1 MSILSL
7 LDDLSVEEIGKLI
20 LGERDSLIQNK
31 MQNLMDDLLE
41 NEISEYFADAVNA
54 TEGNFRNGYYSR
66 TINTPY
72 GSIALKMPRDRL
84 NRFKTKLL
92 QPYQRTTG
100 NIVNII
106 QELYV
111 RGMTER
117 EIVDQLSDEFG
128 ISLSRETIRKS
139 VNKVLGDA
147 ITFNTRVI
155 PDCAIV
161 YLDGT
166 YVPLKR
172 RYGDSSKV
180 QKECVMVALGI
191 TKDGN
196 KVILGFY
203 FTPNEGAWAW
213 DDVLNSLKSRGLYSP
228 SLFVTDGLQ
237 GMPEAIHRV
246 FPKAQHQLCLV
257 HESRTICR
265 DVRKSDRKKVC
276 EDFKYVY
283 TVKSK
288 AEAELRLDSFEAKWG
303 KTYPS
308 MIRKLRRQDNLFT
321 FMNYPELLWKTIYT
335 SNIIE
340 CFNAKLKRLTR
351 KRILLNSE
359 ENAIITIASSCA
371 EYNKNAGR
379 ITLRHFG
386 DLTEGE
392 KEGIFLLN

>member
-7 LDDLSVEEIGKLI
+7 IDGLSVEEVGKLV
-20 LGERDSLIQNK
+20 LGERNNLIQTK
-31 MQNLMDDLLE
+31 MQELLDELLE
-41 NEISEYFADAVNA
+41 SEISEYFADAVNA

-72 GSIALKMPRDRL
+72 GSVALKMPRDRL
-84 NRFKTKLL
+84 NQFKTKLL

-100 NIVNII
+100 NITEMIKR
-106 QELYV
+106 LYV

-117 EIVDQLSDEFG
+117 EIVDQLADEFG
-128 ISLSRETIRKS
+128 ISLSRETIRKT

-147 ITFNTRVI
+147 IAFNTRII

-166 YVPLKR
+166 YVPIKR
-172 RYGDSSKV
+172 RNGDSSKV
-180 QKECVMVALGI
+180 EKECIMVALGI
-191 TKDGN
+191 TKDGR

-213 DDVLNSLKSRGLYSP
+213 DDVLRNLQSRGLYSP

-246 FPKAQHQLCLV
+246 FPMAQHQMCLV
-257 HESRTICR
+257 HATRTICR
-265 DVRKSDRKKVC
+265 DVRKSDRKQVSD
-276 EDFKYVY
+276 DFRYVY
-283 TVKSK
+283 TARSK
-288 AEAELRLDSFEAKWG
+288 AEAELRLATFESKWE

-308 MIRKLRRQDNLFT
+308 MVRKLRKQDNLFT
-321 FMNYPELLWKTIYT
+321 FMGYPELLWKTIYT
-335 SNIIE
+335 SNTIE
-340 CFNAKLKRLTR
+340 SFNAKLKRLTR

-359 ENAIITIASSCA
+359 ENAIITIASGCA

-386 DLTEGE
+386 DLTEGD
-392 KEGIFLLN
+392 KKGIFLPN

>member
-7 LDDLSVEEIGKLI
+7 LDGLSVEEVGKLV
-20 LGERDSLIQNK
+20 LGERNGLIQGK
-31 MQNLMDDLLE
+31 VQELLDGLLE
-41 NEISEYFADAVNA
+41 SEICDYFADAINA

-72 GSIALKMPRDRL
+72 GPVTLRMPRDRL
-84 NRFKTKLL
+84 SQFKTRLL
-92 QPYQRTTG
+92 QPYQRTPG
-100 NIVNII
+100 NITDMI
-106 QELYV
+106 QRLYV

-128 ISLSRETIRKS
+128 IALSRETIRKT

-147 ITFNTRVI
+147 ITFNTRII

-166 YVPLKR
+166 YAPLR
-172 RYGDSSKV
+172 RRSGDSSKV
-180 QKECVMVALGI
+180 QKECIMVALGI
-191 TKDGN
+191 TKDGR

-213 DDVLNSLKSRGLYSP
+213 DDVLKNLRSRGLCSP

-237 GMPEAIHRV
+237 GMPEAIRRV
-246 FPKAQHQLCLV
+246 FPLAQHQLCLV
-257 HESRTICR
+257 HENRTICR
-265 DVRKSDRKKVC
+265 DVRKSDRRQISD
-276 EDFKYVY
+276 DFRNVY
-283 TVKSK
+283 TAGSK
-288 AEAELRLDSFEAKWG
+288 AEAELRLASFEKKWE

-308 MIRKLRRQDNLFT
+308 MIRKLRRQESLFT
-321 FMNYPELLWKTIYT
+321 FMGYPELLWKTIYT
-335 SNIIE
+335 SNLIE
-340 CFNAKLKRLTR
+340 SFNAKLKRMTR

-359 ENAIITIASSCA
+359 ENATITIASCCA

-379 ITLRHFG
+379 ITLRHFT
-386 DLTEGE
+386 DLTEDE
-392 KEGIFLLN
+392 KKGIFLPD